1 MQAPKVS
8 YRDFDPANLVKTPPQ
23 QKQSQPK
30 VDPNN
35 PNAPP
40 QPITYF
46 EIPLSYRYT
55 IKDKDGGEKSVIADL
70 YIEGPELF
78 TPGGINSKDM
88 NGKAVHSIFTQFDLQ
103 DPEILAFVGTE
114 VERPGTME
122 RLYRVVIDRLDEAK
136 GAVGLGRMQHK
147 MMIEGVT
154 TYPIHWPRDATTSQV
169 IVGKNPSKYFSLFSY
184 GQGYSQKRTLFCA
197 PVTDTEGKPTIL
209 DWEMLRGVEMK
220 YRPLFHFKKIYIG
233 GGKASIQFDVTS
245 AVVTHI
251 VKANTESNQTDTI
264 ETLKRDDNLTKSLR
278 DQIAALHLQLDKS
291 RQVDGNLKKETP
303 GPNAGQLQLTDSNQ
317 GQGHIAQ
324 GGFNPV
330 GQMQIP
336 GSVTPQKPSTPQLNY
351 GTSQPQ
357 SNPGL
362 NYGGSQYPSSPAAS
376 QYQQSGSGN
385 YGTSTSINGVAGV
398 PSTLSSMLNSGPV
411 MTGFQQ
417 SSHLAPPQVKTLH

>member
-88 NGKAVHSIFTQFDLQ
+88 NGKPVHSIFTQFDLQ

-278 DQIAALHLQLDKS
+278 EQIAALHLQLDKT
-291 RQVDGNLKKETP
+291 RLADGNLKKETA
-303 GPNAGQLQLTDSNQ
+303 GPNTGQLTDSNQ

-330 GQMQIP
+330 GQGQLQIS
-336 GSVTPQKPSTPQLNY
+336 GSVTPQKPSAPQLNY
-351 GTSQPQ
+351 GTPQ
-357 SNPGL
+357 SNPGS
-362 NYGGSQYPSSPAAS
+362 NYGGSQYPSSPAVS
-376 QYQQSGSGN
+376 QYQQSGPSN
-385 YGTSTSINGVAGV
+385 YGAALNGVTGV

-417 SSHLAPPQVKTLH
+417 SPHLAPPQVKTLH

>member
-78 TPGGINSKDM
+78 TPGGINSKEM

-103 DPEILAFVGTE
+103 DPEIQAFVGTE

-169 IVGKNPSKYFSLFSY
+169 IAGKNPSKYFSLFSY
-184 GQGYSQKRTLFCA
+184 GQGYSQRRTLFCA
-197 PVTDTEGKPTIL
+197 PVADADGKVTNL

-233 GGKASIQFDVTS
+233 GGKASIQFDITS

-278 DQIAALHLQLDKS
+278 EQIAALNLAMDKS
-291 RQVDGNLKKETP
+291 RVVDGNLKKETTGSNFGQSIDANVAQTRP
-303 GPNAGQLQLTDSNQ
+303 GQPPIT
-317 GQGHIAQ
+317 
-324 GGFNPV
+324 
-330 GQMQIP
+330 
-336 GSVTPQKPSTPQLNY
+336 GSITPQKPSTPQLNY
-351 GTSQPQ
+351 GTSQSQPNQ
-357 SNPGL
+357 GSN
-362 NYGGSQYPSSPAAS
+362 YAASQYASGSTAS
-376 QYQQSGSGN
+376 QYQQSAPGN
-385 YGTSTSINGVAGV
+385 YGASLNGVAGV
-398 PSTLSSMLNSGPV
+398 PSTLSSMLSSGPV
-411 MTGFQQ
+411 MTGFQPP
-417 SSHLAPPQVKTLH
+417 SHLAPPQVKTLH

>member
-197 PVTDTEGKPTIL
+197 PITDTEGRATIL

-233 GGKASIQFDVTS
+233 GGKASIQFDITS

-278 DQIAALHLQLDKS
+278 DQIAALNLALDKS
-291 RQVDGNLKKETP
+291 RAADGNLKKETA
-303 GPNAGQLQLTDSNQ
+303 GPNSGQLQLTDSNAGP
-317 GQGHIAQ
+317 GQL
-324 GGFNPV
+324 
-330 GQMQIP
+330 QIG
-336 GSVTPQKPSTPQLNY
+336 GSVTPQKQSSPQLNY
-351 GTSQPQ
+351 GAPQ
-357 SNPGL
+357 SSPGS
-362 NYGGSQYPSSPAAS
+362 NYAISQYPSTPVTP
-376 QYQQSGSGN
+376 QYQQSGSSN
-385 YGTSTSINGVAGV
+385 YGASPSLNGVAGV
-398 PSTLSSMLNSGPV
+398 PTTLSSMLNSGPV
-411 MTGFQQ
+411 MGGFQTP
-417 SSHLAPPQVKTLH
+417 SHLAPPQVKTLH

>member
-8 YRDFDPANLVKTPPQ
+8 YRDFDPTNLVKTPPQ

-55 IKDKDGGEKSVIADL
+55 IKDKDGSEKNVIADL

-103 DPEILAFVGTE
+103 DPEILAFVGTD

-197 PVTDTEGKPTIL
+197 PITDTDGKATIL

-233 GGKASIQFDVTS
+233 GGKASIQFDITS

-278 DQIAALHLQLDKS
+278 DQIAALNLALDKS
-291 RQVDGNLKKETP
+291 RAADGNLKKETV
-303 GPNAGQLQLTDSNQ
+303 GPNSGQLQLTDSKTSQ
-317 GQGHIAQ
+317 S
-324 GGFNPV
+324 GFNPQ
-330 GQMQIP
+330 GQLQIT

-357 SNPGL
+357 SNPGS
-362 NYGGSQYPSSPAAS
+362 NYAAPQYSSSPS
-376 QYQQSGSGN
+376 TPQYQQSAPTN
-385 YGTSTSINGVAGV
+385 YGAPLNGVAGI

-411 MTGFQQ
+411 MGNFQTP
-417 SSHLAPPQVKTLH
+417 SHLAPPQVKTLH